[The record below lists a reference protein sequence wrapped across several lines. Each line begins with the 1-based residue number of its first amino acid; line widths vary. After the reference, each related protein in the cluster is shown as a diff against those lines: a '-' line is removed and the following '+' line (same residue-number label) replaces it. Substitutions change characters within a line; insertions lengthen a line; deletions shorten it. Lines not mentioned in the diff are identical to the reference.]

1 MRLAGVDPCKVANR
15 TSVSRNTPI
24 ASCARAVRS
33 AVEEQRQVVEVV
45 VIFLASFIWGISGF
59 NRPKMRRHPRHA
71 NGTRRLPFCRRLST
85 IFVRFD
91 RALVCPGLHKQSLL
105 NLPTPTMADVMDA
118 EKLPVTIITG
128 FLGAGKTTLVNHI
141 LKGDHG
147 KLIAVIENEFG
158 AVSIDDALVGENM
171 KEKEDIITMDNGCVC
186 CTVRGDL
193 VRALLTLK
201 DRPKK
206 FDHVIIETTGLADP
220 APVAFTF
227 FINPEIADAYRI
239 DSILCLADAKHIGIH
254 LEEEKPDGAVNE
266 AVSQVAFADRILLNK
281 IDLVSEAELSEVV
294 DTVKSI
300 NAVAEVI
307 KTTNSVIDLNRVL
320 GVNSFSIEKT
330 LEVDPDFLE
339 DEEGHLEAEKVHEKA
354 AAGDDSH
361 GHSHDG
367 GKTECHDD
375 HGNHD
380 HGHGHGSGSPPPA
393 KKPRKK
399 RHDLTGVSSV
409 GILAEGELDFALV
422 NTFMMNL
429 LQENALNIYRSKGVM
444 KFKDQGNVKFVFQ
457 GVHEQINFGPSN
469 VEWGKDEKV
478 VNRMVFI
485 GRNLNRTELEEGFR
499 ACLAK

>member
-1 MRLAGVDPCKVANR
+1 
-15 TSVSRNTPI
+15 
-24 ASCARAVRS
+24 
-33 AVEEQRQVVEVV
+33 
-45 VIFLASFIWGISGF
+45 
-59 NRPKMRRHPRHA
+59 
-71 NGTRRLPFCRRLST
+71 
-85 IFVRFD
+85 
-91 RALVCPGLHKQSLL
+91 
-105 NLPTPTMADVMDA
+105 MADIPDA
-118 EKLPVTIITG
+118 EKLPVTIVTG

-171 KEKEDIITMDNGCVC
+171 KEKEDVITMDNGCVC

-201 DRPKK
+201 DREKK

-227 FINPEIADAYRI
+227 FLNPEIADAYRI

-266 AVSQVAFADRILLNK
+266 AVQQVAFADRILLNK
-281 IDLVSEAELSEVV
+281 IDLVNEKELEAVV

-307 KTTNSVIDLNRVL
+307 KTTNSVIDLDRVL

-339 DEEGHLEAEKVHEKA
+339 DAEGHA
-354 AAGDDSH
+354 AAEAAHEQAGSGSH

-367 GKTECHDD
+367 GKTECHED
-375 HGNHD
+375 HGDHGHD
-380 HGHGHGSGSPPPA
+380 HGEPA
-393 KKPRKK
+393 PKKPRKK
-399 RHDLTGVSSV
+399 KHDLTGVSSV
-409 GILAEGELDFALV
+409 GILAEGELDFTAV

-429 LQENALNIYRSKGVM
+429 LQENALNIYRSKGVL
-444 KFKDQGNVKFVFQ
+444 KFKDQGNTKFLFQ
-457 GVHEQINFGPSN
+457 GVHEQINFGPSA
-469 VEWGKDEKV
+469 VEWGPDEKA

-485 GRNLNRTELEEGFR
+485 GRNLNRKELEEGFR
-499 ACLAK
+499 ACIVK

>member
-1 MRLAGVDPCKVANR
+1 
-15 TSVSRNTPI
+15 
-24 ASCARAVRS
+24 
-33 AVEEQRQVVEVV
+33 
-45 VIFLASFIWGISGF
+45 
-59 NRPKMRRHPRHA
+59 
-71 NGTRRLPFCRRLST
+71 
-85 IFVRFD
+85 
-91 RALVCPGLHKQSLL
+91 
-105 NLPTPTMADVMDA
+105 MADIAEA
-118 EKLPVTIITG
+118 EKTPVTIITG

-171 KEKEDIITMDNGCVC
+171 KEKEDVITMDNGCVC

-227 FINPEIADAYRI
+227 FINPEIADHYRI
-239 DSILCLADAKHIGIH
+239 DSILCLADAKHIGLH

-281 IDLVSEAELSEVV
+281 IDLVSDTELAGVMEQVR
-294 DTVKSI
+294 SI
-300 NAVAEVI
+300 NGVAEVI
-307 KTTNSVIDLNRVL
+307 KTTNSVVDLDKVL
-320 GVNSFSIEKT
+320 GVSSFSIEKT

-339 DEEGHLEAEKVHEKA
+339 DEEGHA
-354 AAGDDSH
+354 AATAAHDGAAADGGEGSGH

-367 GKTECHDD
+367 GKTECHE
-375 HGNHD
+375 D
-380 HGHGHGSGSPPPA
+380 HGHGHGHGHGAEPAA

-409 GILAEGELDFALV
+409 GILAEGELDFNQV
-422 NTFMMNL
+422 NTFMMNV
-429 LQENALNIYRSKGVM
+429 LQENAKSIYRSKGVLC
-444 KFKDQGNVKFVFQ
+444 FKDQGNVKFIFQ
-457 GVHEQINFGPSN
+457 GVHEHVNFGPSS
-469 VEWGKDEKV
+469 VEWAEGEPR

-485 GRNLNRTELEEGFR
+485 GRNLNRKELEEGFR
-499 ACLAK
+499 ACLVKD

>member
-1 MRLAGVDPCKVANR
+1 
-15 TSVSRNTPI
+15 
-24 ASCARAVRS
+24 
-33 AVEEQRQVVEVV
+33 
-45 VIFLASFIWGISGF
+45 
-59 NRPKMRRHPRHA
+59 
-71 NGTRRLPFCRRLST
+71 
-85 IFVRFD
+85 
-91 RALVCPGLHKQSLL
+91 
-105 NLPTPTMADVMDA
+105 MADVSDA
-118 EKLPVTIITG
+118 EKTPVTIVTG

-147 KLIAVIENEFG
+147 KIIAVIENEFG

-193 VRALLTLK
+193 VVAL
-201 DRPKK
+201 KK
-206 FDHVIIETTGLADP
+206 LYSKVSLFIETTGLADP

-239 DSILCLADAKHIGIH
+239 DSILCLADAKHIAIH

-281 IDLVSEAELSEVV
+281 IDLVTEVELQNVV
-294 DTVKSI
+294 DTIKSI

-330 LEVDPDFLE
+330 LEMDPDFLD
-339 DEEGHLEAEKVHEKA
+339 DEEAHAEADAVHEAA
-354 AAGDDSH
+354 AAGDDTTTDTGH

-375 HGNHD
+375 HA
-380 HGHGHGSGSPPPA
+380 HGPA
-393 KKPRKK
+393 KGMAIASKKPKKK
-399 RHDLTGVSSV
+399 RHDLSGVSSV
-409 GILAEGELDFALV
+409 GILCEGELDFGLV

-457 GVHEQINFGPSN
+457 GVHEQINFGPSS
-469 VEWGKDEKV
+469 VEWGADEKV

-485 GRNLNRTELEEGFR
+485 GRNLNRKELEDGFR
-499 ACLAK
+499 GCLAK